1 VLKIKNLDKHLSMN
15 LGLDVE
21 ISNPISYIQF
31 DESEY
36 LIDNAPIFVT
46 AIGLA
51 KRGVE
56 GF

>member
-1 VLKIKNLDKHLSMN
+1 MN

-31 DESEY
+31 NDQKYPAEY
-36 LIDNAPIFVT
+36 LINNAPIFVT

>member
-1 VLKIKNLDKHLSMN
+1 MN
-15 LGLDVE
+15 LGLNVE

-31 DESEY
+31 DEQKFSAGY
-36 LIDNAPIFVT
+36 LIDNAPIFVS